1 MRIVRQFAL
10 AAVAAATM
18 TAAPGAGAQGA
29 TNTTD
34 ARWEA
39 FVGCWAPEPGI
50 PGPTAV
56 CVLPA
61 GAARVEL
68 VTIADGRVA
77 SREAIDASGVRAPSI
92 REKCEGGDVA
102 RWSADGRRLFLASDH
117 ICDGTTRV
125 HATGM
130 MALPSGNEWLDVRGV
145 SVAGGPTDVRVRR
158 YHAIAPAAPTIPEPL
173 LQEVLAA
180 TAERPTLRAAARTNA
195 AAEVD
200 LDQVIEASRTVQ
212 AEVLEAWLVE
222 NGDGFEMDRA
232 KLVRLADARVPSRVI
247 DVMVALSYPNQ
258 FAIGRRWQRGEV
270 PQPKV
275 DTTIARPT
283 DVVTTPIYGGQY
295 GTYGLLGRN
304 RYCDD
309 GLLTAISRCYGYGDQ
324 YGYGYGN
331 GYSPY
336 GWGNS
341 GWGYGYGYAPGA
353 PPVIVVNPGKEKGR
367 VVNGQGYTRGGS
379 SSDDEPA
386 TRTARPR
393 STGGTSSG
401 ASSSGSGDRAS
412 TTRSNTGSSGTR
424 NSDGGTKSSS
434 GNSGSSS
441 SGRTAKPKN
450 P

>member
-1 MRIVRQFAL
+1 MRIVTQYAVAAL
-10 AAVAAATM
+10 AAATM
-18 TAAPGAGAQGA
+18 TAAPAPAAAQQGTTA
-29 TNTTD
+29 TTPTTD

-77 SREAIDASGVRAPSI
+77 TRESVDASAIAMPSV
-92 REKCEGGDVA
+92 REKCEGSDRA
-102 RWSADGRRLFLASDH
+102 RWSADGRRLFLVSEH
-117 ICDGTTRV
+117 ICDGATRV
-125 HATGM
+125 RATGL

-158 YHAIAPAAPTIPEPL
+158 YHAIPATAPTIPEPV

-180 TAERPTLRAAARTNA
+180 TAERPTIRAAARTNA
-195 AAEVD
+195 ASEVD
-200 LDQVIEASRTVQ
+200 LDEVIEASRTVD
-212 AEVLEAWLVE
+212 AAVLEAWLVE

-232 KLVRLADARVPSRVI
+232 KLVRLANAKVPERVI
-247 DVMVALSYPNQ
+247 DVMVALSFPNQ

-283 DVVTTPIYGGQY
+283 DVGTTPIYGGMY
-295 GTYGLLGRN
+295 GTYGSLRNRN

-309 GLLTAISRCYGYGDQ
+309 GLITAVSRCYGYGDA

-336 GWGNS
+336 GWGNG
-341 GWGYGYGYAPGA
+341 GWGYGYGYAPGQS
-353 PPVIVVNPGKEKGR
+353 PVIVSRPGKERGR
-367 VVNGQGYTRGGS
+367 VVNGEGYTRGGS
-379 SSDDEPA
+379 SSGDDGSGD
-386 TRTARPR
+386 RTARPR
-393 STGGTSSG
+393 GGSSSG
-401 ASSSGSGDRAS
+401 GSSSGSGDRA
-412 TTRSNTGSSGTR
+412 TTRSNGGTR
-424 NSDGGTKSSS
+424 SDDGGTKSS
-434 GNSGSSS
+434 GGSREST
-441 SGRTAKPKN
+441 GRTAKPKN